1 MDPQSC
7 NCKKMNT
14 NNSNEQEMDYP
25 ADPPERRLLFQE
37 HKIQAKMTQ
46 ISMNNDPMEFR
57 IYFVDYIP

>member
-1 MDPQSC
+1 
-7 NCKKMNT
+7 MNT

-46 ISMNNDPMEFR
+46 ISMNNDLMEFR